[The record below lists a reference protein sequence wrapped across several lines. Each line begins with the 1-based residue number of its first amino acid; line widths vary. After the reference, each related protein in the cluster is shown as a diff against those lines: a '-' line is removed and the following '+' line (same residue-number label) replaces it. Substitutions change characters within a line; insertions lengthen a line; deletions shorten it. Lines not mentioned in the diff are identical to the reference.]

1 MPARSR
7 AWACA
12 SRATASC
19 GAPTASSGARTRPRT
34 CCRSPATAPTWATS
48 SSRCRRRAGRRR
60 RPAAIRRARSRCC
73 CCTARCTV
81 SATTTR
87 STAARWSAWSGGC
100 GGAGSGL
107 RPPGGWCAVHADA
120 PAASEG
126 LAWAVASLLPAAAL
140 ASVLS
145 ALLERSGPIRLSH
158 WAEEAGGRLH
168 ALYDQPLRF
177 SVFRSLLSLASRLLM
192 IGFYI
197 AAAALLGSIGQPQP
211 RAWSLAIAALLL
223 AAVEIVNRALIGGD
237 RERALRVLTAF
248 YRLALLVLLPL
259 VALISRAAGLTAR
272 VRSARPEREE
282 EDEEDDAASHEEIEA
297 FIDVGTREGII
308 EPEQGEWL
316 SNIVDFPETQARSV
330 MTPRID
336 MVCAPVDS
344 SLDALAE
351 RFVESGHTRI
361 PLYQD
366 SIDHIVGV
374 LHIVDLLKALRAPSP
389 PAGAEIRELLK
400 PPLFIPET
408 KLLADLLEELQ
419 ARFQQMAIVVDE
431 YGGTAGLVTVEDL
444 VEEIVGEISDEH
456 EDAQPAERTPL
467 GDGAWRLDGRAHID
481 VLYELFGVEI
491 EDAEYETVAGL
502 IFSALGHVP
511 HAGEGVE
518 QAGLRFTVE
527 EVANRRIKSLRVERI
542 SPAAAEELS
551 DGGSPP

>member
-1 MPARSR
+1 VRAEPRSLE
-7 AWACA
+7 ALVWA
-12 SRATASC
+12 
-19 GAPTASSGARTRPRT
+19 
-34 CCRSPATAPTWATS
+34 
-48 SSRCRRRAGRRR
+48 
-60 RPAAIRRARSRCC
+60 AAA
-73 CCTARCTV
+73 
-81 SATTTR
+81 
-87 STAARWSAWSGGC
+87 
-100 GGAGSGL
+100 
-107 RPPGGWCAVHADA
+107 
-120 PAASEG
+120 
-126 LAWAVASLLPAAAL
+126 LLPAAAVV
-140 ASVLS
+140 AVLS

-158 WAEEAGGRLH
+158 WAEEAGGRLR
-168 ALYDQPLRF
+168 ALYDQPISF
-177 SVFRSLLSLASRLLM
+177 GVFRSLLSLASRLLA
-192 IGFYI
+192 IGLYV
-197 AAAALLGSIGQPQP
+197 AAAALFAAAGWPHP
-211 RAWSLAIAALLL
+211 RAWSLALTGLVL
-223 AAVEIVNRALIGGD
+223 AAVEVTNRALVGRN
-237 RERALRVLTAF
+237 RERALRACTSF
-248 YRLALLVLLPL
+248 YRLALLALLPL
-259 VALISRAAGLTAR
+259 VTGISWGAGLTAR
-272 VRSARPEREE
+272 VRGPRPEREE
-282 EDEEDDAASHEEIEA
+282 EPEEDDAASHGEIEA

-336 MVCAPVDS
+336 MVCAPVAS

-389 PAGAEIRELLK
+389 PAGTEIRELLK

-419 ARFQQMAIVVDE
+419 ARSQQMAIVVDE
-431 YGGTAGLVTVEDL
+431 YGGTAGLVTIEDL

-467 GDGAWRLDGRAHID
+467 GDGAWRLDGRAHLD

-551 DGGSPP
+551 AGGSPA

>member
-1 MPARSR
+1 
-7 AWACA
+7 
-12 SRATASC
+12 
-19 GAPTASSGARTRPRT
+19 
-34 CCRSPATAPTWATS
+34 
-48 SSRCRRRAGRRR
+48 
-60 RPAAIRRARSRCC
+60 
-73 CCTARCTV
+73 
-81 SATTTR
+81 
-87 STAARWSAWSGGC
+87 
-100 GGAGSGL
+100 
-107 RPPGGWCAVHADA
+107 VHADA

-126 LAWAVASLLPAAAL
+126 LAWAVAALLPAAAL

-197 AAAALLGSIGQPQP
+197 AAAALLGAIGQPQP

-237 RERALRVLTAF
+237 RERALRVLTAT
-248 YRLALLVLLPL
+248 YRLTLLVLLPL

-272 VRSARPEREE
+272 VRGSRPEREE

-344 SLDALAE
+344 TLDALAD
-351 RFVESGHTRI
+351 RFAESGHTRI
-361 PLYQD
+361 PLYQE

-374 LHIVDLLKALRAPSP
+374 LHIRDVLQALRGPSP
-389 PAGAEIRELLK
+389 PPAAQLRALLK

-408 KLLADLLEELQ
+408 KPLPELLRELQ
-419 ARFQQMAIVVDE
+419 ARYHLAIVVDE

-456 EDAQPAERTPL
+456 EDGQAAERTPM
-467 GDGAWRLDGRAHID
+467 GDGAWRLDGRAH
-481 VLYELFGVEI
+481 LEALEELFGVEV
-491 EDAEYETVAGL
+491 EDAEVETVGGL
-502 IFSALGHVP
+502 VLGALGDVP
-511 HAGEGVE
+511 EPGETVE
-518 QAGLRFTVE
+518 RHGLRFTVE
-527 EVANRRIKSLRVERI
+527 EVDNRRVKTLRVERVP
-542 SPAAAEELS
+542 PAAPEAATQENL
-551 DGGSPP
+551 PA